1 MRPELYIARRYL
13 VARKSLGV
21 IHAISTL
28 SAIGMAVG
36 TAALILILSVYNGF
50 DRVIEQSLSDLSPDV
65 LVTPATG
72 KFFVPSGPAFDA
84 LLEDPRVEQIC
95 SVVEEQVF
103 VAYGGR
109 QQLARAKGV
118 DAVYEAESR
127 LADHVVEGVFALHDG
142 SLPQAAIGVAL
153 AREMGIRPH
162 FVDPLTLYYPRRGAR
177 IPLAGPAAALGS
189 VKLHPAALLSVN
201 ATTDE
206 ELLIVPLETMRS
218 LLGLGDEVSGIEL
231 RLASNLTPTASNQ
244 ASTST
249 NYSGSN
255 SDNSA
260 ANQTGSNQG
269 FDSAN
274 QTGSN
279 YTAASSLT
287 DSSNLSPDS
296 GKRTGSNSDQTV
308 SPSFNQTVSPTSNN
322 RGLSS
327 SRTGRKFLREL
338 QELLGPDYLVQDRVQ
353 QQPALYKM
361 MRYEKLAI
369 YLILLFVVIII
380 ASNIFGSLSMLSIA
394 KRGDMETLRAMGAND
409 RLVRRIFVWEGWL
422 VSLIGLAAGLIVG
435 VALTLVQQH
444 FGLVKMPGGFF
455 LQAYP
460 VVLQPADILWTALG
474 VAAVGFAVSLLAAPR
489 PCSTQPTSSATSTL
503 R

>member
-127 LADHVVEGVFALHDG
+127 LAVHVVEGTFALHDG
-142 SLPQAAIGVAL
+142 SLPQAAVGVAL
-153 AREMGIRPH
+153 AREMGIRPY
-162 FVDPLTLYYPRRGAR
+162 FVEPLTLYYPRRGAR
-177 IPLAGPAAALGS
+177 IPVMGPTAALGS
-189 VKLHPAALLSVN
+189 VKLHPAALVSLN

-206 ELLIVPLETMRS
+206 ELIVLPIDQMQT
-218 LLGLGDEVSGIEL
+218 LLGLDNQISGIEL
-231 RLASNLTPTASNQ
+231 RLASNSSLSNQ
-244 ASTST
+244 AVTSSTKQ
-249 NYSGSN
+249 
-255 SDNSA
+255 D
-260 ANQTGSNQG
+260 ANPSNQ
-269 FDSAN
+269 A
-274 QTGSN
+274 
-279 YTAASSLT
+279 
-287 DSSNLSPDS
+287 
-296 GKRTGSNSDQTV
+296 V
-308 SPSFNQTVSPTSNN
+308 SPSANRTASPTANN

-338 QELLGPDYLVQDRVQ
+338 QELLGPDFLVQDRVQ

-435 VALTLVQQH
+435 VALSLAQQH
-444 FGLVKMPGGFF
+444 YGFVKMPGGFF

-460 VVLQPADILWTALG
+460 VVLQPTDILWTALG
-474 VAAVGFAVSLLAAPR
+474 VAAVGFAISLLTAPR
-489 PCSTQPTSSATSTL
+489 PCSTQPTSNATS
-503 R
+503 

>member
-127 LADHVVEGVFALHDG
+127 LADHVVEGAFALHDG
-142 SLPQAAIGVAL
+142 ALPQAAVGVAL
-153 AREMGIRPH
+153 AREMGIRPY
-162 FVDPLTLYYPRRGAR
+162 FVEPLTLYYPRRGAR
-177 IPLAGPAAALGS
+177 IPVMGPTSALGS
-189 VKLHPAALLSVN
+189 VKLHPAALVSLN

-206 ELLIVPLETMRS
+206 ELIVVPIDQMQH
-218 LLGLGDEVSGIEL
+218 LLGLTDEVSGIEL
-231 RLASNLTPTASNQ
+231 RLASNQTE
-244 ASTST
+244 
-249 NYSGSN
+249 SN
-255 SDNSA
+255 SD
-260 ANQTGSNQG
+260 
-269 FDSAN
+269 
-274 QTGSN
+274 
-279 YTAASSLT
+279 YTAASSSQT
-287 DSSNLSPDS
+287 DSDN
-296 GKRTGSNSDQTV
+296 RIESNSGQNA
-308 SPSFNQTVSPTSNN
+308 SLSNNQTVSSPSNN

-327 SRTGRKFLREL
+327 TRTGRKFLREL
-338 QELLGPDYLVQDRVQ
+338 QELLGPDFLVQDRVQ

-409 RLVRRIFVWEGWL
+409 RLVRSIFVWEGWL
-422 VSLIGLAAGLIVG
+422 VSLIGLAAGLVVG
-435 VALTLVQQH
+435 LALTLAQQH
-444 FGLVKMPGGFF
+444 YGFVKMPGGFF

-474 VAAVGFAVSLLAAPR
+474 VAAVGFAVSLLAAPHR
-489 PCSTQPTSSATSTL
+489 SVGSN
-503 R
+503 

>member
-50 DRVIEQSLSDLSPDV
+50 DRVIEESLSDLSPDV
-65 LVTPATG
+65 LVTPASG
-72 KFFVPSGPAFDA
+72 KYFVPAGPAFDA
-84 LLEDPRVEQIC
+84 LLDDPRVAQIC

-127 LADHVVEGVFALHDG
+127 LADHVVEGAFALHDG
-142 SLPQAAIGVAL
+142 SLPQAAVGVAL

-189 VKLHPAALLSVN
+189 VKLHPAALLSLT
-201 ATTDE
+201 ASTDE
-206 ELLIVPLETMRS
+206 ELIILPIDQMQT
-218 LLGLGDEVSGIEL
+218 LLGLTNQVTGIEL
-231 RLASNLTPTASNQ
+231 RLATPSIQ
-244 ASTST
+244 
-249 NYSGSN
+249 N
-255 SDNSA
+255 SDE
-260 ANQTGSNQG
+260 
-269 FDSAN
+269 
-274 QTGSN
+274 
-279 YTAASSLT
+279 
-287 DSSNLSPDS
+287 
-296 GKRTGSNSDQTV
+296 TV
-308 SPSFNQTVSPTSNN
+308 SPSSTN

-327 SRTGRKFLREL
+327 TRTGRKFLREL

-422 VSLIGLAAGLIVG
+422 VSLIGLAAGLVVG
-435 VALTLVQQH
+435 LALTLAQQH
-444 FGLVKMPGGFF
+444 FGFVKMPGGFF

-460 VVLQPADILWTALG
+460 VVLQPTDILWTALG
-474 VAAVGFAVSLLAAPR
+474 VAVVGFAISLLASPR
-489 PCSTQPTSSATSTL
+489 PTSTTTK

>member
-189 VKLHPAALLSVN
+189 VKLHPAALVSLN

-206 ELLIVPLETMRS
+206 ELIVVPIDQMQH
-218 LLGLGDEVSGIEL
+218 LLGLTDEVSGIEL
-231 RLASNLTPTASNQ
+231 RLAPIISVASHTHTPTASSASNQ
-244 ASTST
+244 DGYT
-249 NYSGSN
+249 
-255 SDNSA
+255 
-260 ANQTGSNQG
+260 ANQTGFNQ
-269 FDSAN
+269 DSDH
-274 QTGSN
+274 T
-279 YTAASSLT
+279 TASSSLT
-287 DSSNLSPDS
+287 DSANQNSNS
-296 GKRTGSNSDQTV
+296 GNRTGSNSNQSVSSSDNQTAS
-308 SPSFNQTVSPTSNN
+308 SPSIN

-327 SRTGRKFLREL
+327 TRTGRKFLREL
-338 QELLGPDYLVQDRVQ
+338 QELLGPDFLVQDRVQ

-422 VSLIGLAAGLIVG
+422 VSLTGLAAGLIVG
-435 VALTLVQQH
+435 VALTLAQQH

>member
-84 LLEDPRVEQIC
+84 LLDDSRVEQIC

-118 DAVYEAESR
+118 EAVYEAESR
-127 LADHVVEGVFALHDG
+127 LSDHVVEGTFALHDG
-142 SLPQAAIGVAL
+142 ALPQAAIGVAL

-231 RLASNLTPTASNQ
+231 RLGSAAGRGSGSSDRAVASPASN
-244 ASTST
+244 
-249 NYSGSN
+249 
-255 SDNSA
+255 
-260 ANQTGSNQG
+260 
-269 FDSAN
+269 
-274 QTGSN
+274 
-279 YTAASSLT
+279 
-287 DSSNLSPDS
+287 
-296 GKRTGSNSDQTV
+296 R
-308 SPSFNQTVSPTSNN
+308 
-322 RGLSS
+322 RGLSAT
-327 SRTGRKFLREL
+327 RAGRKFLREL
-338 QELLGPDYLVQDRVQ
+338 QELLGPSFLVQDRVQ

-380 ASNIFGSLSMLSIA
+380 ASNIFGSLSMLSIS
-394 KRGDMETLRAMGAND
+394 KRGDMETLRALGAND

-422 VSLIGLAAGLIVG
+422 VSLTGLAAGLIVG

-474 VAAVGFAVSLLAAPR
+474 VAAVGFAVSLLAAPHR
-489 PCSTQPTSSATSTL
+489 FLDSN
-503 R
+503 

>member
-50 DRVIEQSLSDLSPDV
+50 DRVIEESLSDLSPDV
-65 LVTPATG
+65 LVTPASG
-72 KFFVPSGPAFDA
+72 KYFVPAGPAFDA
-84 LLEDPRVEQIC
+84 LLDDPRVAQIC

-127 LADHVVEGVFALHDG
+127 LADHVVEGAFALHDG
-142 SLPQAAIGVAL
+142 SLPQAAVGVAL

-189 VKLHPAALLSVN
+189 VKLHPAALLSLT
-201 ATTDE
+201 ASTDE
-206 ELLIVPLETMRS
+206 ELIILPIDQMQS
-218 LLGLGDEVSGIEL
+218 LLGIDNQISGVEL
-231 RLASNLTPTASNQ
+231 RLVGEA
-244 ASTST
+244 
-249 NYSGSN
+249 
-255 SDNSA
+255 DR
-260 ANQTGSNQG
+260 
-269 FDSAN
+269 
-274 QTGSN
+274 
-279 YTAASSLT
+279 
-287 DSSNLSPDS
+287 
-296 GKRTGSNSDQTV
+296 RT
-308 SPSFNQTVSPTSNN
+308 
-322 RGLSS
+322 
-327 SRTGRKFLREL
+327 L
-338 QELLGPDYLVQDRVQ
+338 QSIRDLLGPDYLVQDRVQ

-394 KRGDMETLRAMGAND
+394 KRDDMETLRAMGAND

-422 VSLIGLAAGLIVG
+422 VSLIGLAAGLVVG
-435 VALTLVQQH
+435 LALTLAQQH
-444 FGLVKMPGGFF
+444 FGFVKMPGGFF

-460 VVLQPADILWTALG
+460 VVLQPTDILWTALG
-474 VAAVGFAVSLLAAPR
+474 VAVVGFAISLLASPR
-489 PCSTQPTSSATSTL
+489 PTSTTTK

>member
-50 DRVIEQSLSDLSPDV
+50 DRVIEQSLSDLAPDV
-65 LVTPATG
+65 LVTPVSG
-72 KFFVPSGPAFDA
+72 KYFVPSGPAFDA
-84 LLEDPRVEQIC
+84 LLDDPRVEQIC

-103 VAYGGR
+103 VSYGGR

-127 LADHVVEGVFALHDG
+127 LAEHVVDGAFALHDG
-142 SLPQAAIGVAL
+142 SLPQAAVGVAL

-189 VKLHPAALLSVN
+189 VRLHPAALVSVN
-201 ATTDE
+201 ATADE

-218 LLGLGDEVSGIEL
+218 LLGLTDEVSGLEL
-231 RLASNLTPTASNQ
+231 RLASNLTPTANTPT
-244 ASTST
+244 STST
-249 NYSGSN
+249 NQTGSAKSSNSNQTESN
-255 SDNSA
+255 SDKN
-260 ANQTGSNQG
+260 
-269 FDSAN
+269 
-274 QTGSN
+274 
-279 YTAASSLT
+279 
-287 DSSNLSPDS
+287 
-296 GKRTGSNSDQTV
+296 
-308 SPSFNQTVSPTSNN
+308 VSPTANQAVTPSSNN

-338 QELLGPDYLVQDRVQ
+338 QELLGPEYLVQDRIQ

-409 RLVRRIFVWEGWL
+409 RLIRRIFIWEGWL
-422 VSLIGLAAGLIVG
+422 VSLIGLAAGLVVG
-435 VALTLVQQH
+435 LALTLAQQH

-474 VAAVGFAVSLLAAPR
+474 VSAVGFAISLLASPR
-489 PCSTQPTSSATSTL
+489 RSVGSN
-503 R
+503 

>member
-50 DRVIEQSLSDLSPDV
+50 DRVIEESLSDLSPDV
-65 LVTPATG
+65 LVTPASG
-72 KFFVPSGPAFDA
+72 KYFVPAGPAFDA
-84 LLEDPRVEQIC
+84 LLDDPRVAQIC

-127 LADHVVEGVFALHDG
+127 LADHVVEGAFALHDG
-142 SLPQAAIGVAL
+142 SLPQAAVGVAL

-189 VKLHPAALLSVN
+189 VKLHPAALLSLT
-201 ATTDE
+201 ASTDE
-206 ELLIVPLETMRS
+206 ELIILPIDQMQT
-218 LLGLGDEVSGIEL
+218 LLGLTDQVTGIEL
-231 RLASNLTPTASNQ
+231 RLATNAPVTSSSQ
-244 ASTST
+244 TST
-249 NYSGSN
+249 TSSF
-255 SDNSA
+255 
-260 ANQTGSNQG
+260 TNQG
-269 FDSAN
+269 SSTAN
-274 QTGSN
+274 
-279 YTAASSLT
+279 
-287 DSSNLSPDS
+287 
-296 GKRTGSNSDQTV
+296 RTGANSDQTV
-308 SPSFNQTVSPTSNN
+308 SPSVNQTVPSSSIN

-327 SRTGRKFLREL
+327 TRTGRKFLREL
-338 QELLGPDYLVQDRVQ
+338 QELLGPDFLVQDRVQ

-409 RLVRRIFVWEGWL
+409 RLVRRIFIWEGWL
-422 VSLIGLAAGLIVG
+422 VSLIGLAVGLVVG
-435 VALTLVQQH
+435 LALTLAQQY
-444 FGLVKMPGGFF
+444 FGFVKMPGGFF

-460 VVLQPADILWTALG
+460 VVLQPTDIIWTALG
-474 VAAVGFAVSLLAAPR
+474 VAVVGFAISLLASPPLLSR
-489 PCSTQPTSSATSTL
+489 MRCEL
-503 R
+503 

>member
-72 KFFVPSGPAFDA
+72 KYFVPSGAAFDA
-84 LLEDPRVEQIC
+84 LLDDPRVEQIC

-127 LADHVVEGVFALHDG
+127 LADHVVEGAFALHDG
-142 SLPQAAIGVAL
+142 ALPQAAVGVAL
-153 AREMGIRPH
+153 AREMGIRPY
-162 FVDPLTLYYPRRGAR
+162 FVEPLTLYYPRRGAR
-177 IPLAGPAAALGS
+177 IPVMGPTAALGS
-189 VKLHPAALLSVN
+189 VKLHPAALVSLN

-206 ELLIVPLETMRS
+206 ELIVVPIDQMQH
-218 LLGLGDEVSGIEL
+218 LLGLTDEVSGVEL
-231 RLASNLTPTASNQ
+231 RLVGDA
-244 ASTST
+244 
-249 NYSGSN
+249 
-255 SDNSA
+255 DR
-260 ANQTGSNQG
+260 
-269 FDSAN
+269 
-274 QTGSN
+274 
-279 YTAASSLT
+279 
-287 DSSNLSPDS
+287 
-296 GKRTGSNSDQTV
+296 RT
-308 SPSFNQTVSPTSNN
+308 
-322 RGLSS
+322 
-327 SRTGRKFLREL
+327 L
-338 QELLGPDYLVQDRVQ
+338 QSIKDLLGPDYIVQDRVQ

-435 VALTLVQQH
+435 VALSLAQQH
-444 FGLVKMPGGFF
+444 YGFVKMPGGFF

-460 VVLQPADILWTALG
+460 VVLQPTDILWTALG
-474 VAAVGFAVSLLAAPR
+474 VAAVGFAISLLAAPHR
-489 PCSTQPTSSATSTL
+489 SVGSN
-503 R
+503 

>member
-50 DRVIEQSLSDLSPDV
+50 DRVIEQSLSDLAPDV

-127 LADHVVEGVFALHDG
+127 LADHVVEGTFALHDG
-142 SLPQAAIGVAL
+142 ALPQAAIGVAL

-162 FVDPLTLYYPRRGAR
+162 FVDPLTLYYPRRGTR
-177 IPLAGPAAALGS
+177 IPLAGPAADLGS

-206 ELLIVPLETMRS
+206 ELIVVPIDQMQT
-218 LLGLGDEVSGIEL
+218 LLGLDNQISGIEL
-231 RLASNLTPTASNQ
+231 RLASNSSLSNQ
-244 ASTST
+244 AVTSSTKQ
-249 NYSGSN
+249 
-255 SDNSA
+255 D
-260 ANQTGSNQG
+260 ANPSNQ
-269 FDSAN
+269 A
-274 QTGSN
+274 
-279 YTAASSLT
+279 
-287 DSSNLSPDS
+287 
-296 GKRTGSNSDQTV
+296 V
-308 SPSFNQTVSPTSNN
+308 SPSANRTASPTANN

-338 QELLGPDYLVQDRVQ
+338 QELLGPDFLVQDRVQ

-380 ASNIFGSLSMLSIA
+380 ASNIFGSLSMLSIS
-394 KRGDMETLRAMGAND
+394 KRGDMETLRALGAND
-409 RLVRRIFVWEGWL
+409 RLVRRIFIWEGWL
-422 VSLIGLAAGLIVG
+422 VSLIGLAAGLLVG

-474 VAAVGFAVSLLAAPR
+474 VAAVGFAVSLLAAPH
-489 PCSTQPTSSATSTL
+489 PTSS

>member
-50 DRVIEQSLSDLSPDV
+50 DRVIEESLSDLSPDV
-65 LVTPATG
+65 LVTPASG
-72 KFFVPSGPAFDA
+72 KYFVPAGPAFDA
-84 LLEDPRVEQIC
+84 LLDDPRVAQIC

-127 LADHVVEGVFALHDG
+127 LADHVVEGAFALHDG
-142 SLPQAAIGVAL
+142 SLPQAAVGVAL

-189 VKLHPAALLSVN
+189 VKLHPAALLSLT
-201 ATTDE
+201 ASTDE
-206 ELLIVPLETMRS
+206 ELIILPIDQMQT
-218 LLGLGDEVSGIEL
+218 LLGLTDQVTGIEL
-231 RLASNLTPTASNQ
+231 RLASNAPVTASSQ
-244 ASTST
+244 TST
-249 NYSGSN
+249 TSSFTNQGSSTANRNGSN
-255 SDNSA
+255 SGQPGSA
-260 ANQTGSNQG
+260 NHTDSASQTN
-269 FDSAN
+269 SAN
-274 QTGSN
+274 QGSN
-279 YTAASSLT
+279 AA
-287 DSSNLSPDS
+287 N
-296 GKRTGSNSDQTV
+296 RTGANSDQTV
-308 SPSFNQTVSPTSNN
+308 SPSVNQTVPSSSIN

-327 SRTGRKFLREL
+327 TRTGRKFLREL

-369 YLILLFVVIII
+369 
-380 ASNIFGSLSMLSIA
+380 
-394 KRGDMETLRAMGAND
+394 
-409 RLVRRIFVWEGWL
+409 
-422 VSLIGLAAGLIVG
+422 
-435 VALTLVQQH
+435 
-444 FGLVKMPGGFF
+444 
-455 LQAYP
+455 
-460 VVLQPADILWTALG
+460 
-474 VAAVGFAVSLLAAPR
+474 
-489 PCSTQPTSSATSTL
+489 
-503 R
+503 

>member
-50 DRVIEQSLSDLSPDV
+50 DRVIEESLSDLAPDV
-65 LVTPATG
+65 LVTPVSG
-72 KFFVPSGPAFDA
+72 KFFVPAGPAFDA
-84 LLEDPRVEQIC
+84 LLDDPRMEQIC

-103 VAYGGR
+103 VSYGGR

-127 LADHVVEGVFALHDG
+127 LAEHVVDGAFALHDG
-142 SLPQAAIGVAL
+142 SLPQAAVGVAL

-162 FVDPLTLYYPRRGAR
+162 FVESLTLYYPRRGAR
-177 IPLAGPAAALGS
+177 IPLAGPAAALSS
-189 VKLHPAALLSVN
+189 VRLHPAALVSVN
-201 ATTDE
+201 ATADE
-206 ELLIVPLETMRS
+206 ELLVVPLETMRS
-218 LLGLGDEVSGIEL
+218 LLGLTDEVSGLEL
-231 RLASNLTPTASNQ
+231 RLAANLAPTAN
-244 ASTST
+244 T
-249 NYSGSN
+249 GSN
-255 SDNSA
+255 SS
-260 ANQTGSNQG
+260 QTTASSSLGS
-269 FDSAN
+269 DSAI
-274 QTGSN
+274 
-279 YTAASSLT
+279 
-287 DSSNLSPDS
+287 
-296 GKRTGSNSDQTV
+296 RTESNSDQTV
-308 SPSFNQTVSPTSNN
+308 SSNHTAVSPTSNN

-327 SRTGRKFLREL
+327 SRAGRKFLREL

-394 KRGDMETLRAMGAND
+394 KREDMSTLRAMGAND
-409 RLVRRIFVWEGWL
+409 RLIRRIFIWEGWL
-422 VSLIGLAAGLIVG
+422 VSLIGLAAGLVVG
-435 VALTLVQQH
+435 LALTLAQQH

-460 VVLQPADILWTALG
+460 VVLQPTDILWTALG
-474 VAAVGFAVSLLAAPR
+474 VSAVGFAISLLAAPR
-489 PCSTQPTSSATSTL
+489 RSA
-503 R
+503 